1 MISTITGH
9 RVAGAHDPMI
19 LNDRT
24 AETALVEQ
32 AESRSS
38 SLSELEVDDGSE
50 DEIDAAATKFSA
62 QNDSEVDSEAETE
75 RLDRS
80 PHKGPDVADG
90 IRQVNERSP
99 SKLSQ
104 VISRDDRYSDAPSLA
119 RPSQPSSPI
128 DDIGMYHNGTSPVP
142 AEEGSMLGK
151 RKRSTPGGSSLS
163 DVEIDEPSPKRTHS
177 NDEPL
182 ENDLLAYDESIKDQD
197 AESDVG
203 NYKVDGILS
212 TLDEPDASGEAD
224 DSNEGLPEEI
234 QPARQRGRPGRK
246 GRRKGRKAAVVEE
259 AENATE
265 TEDGA
270 AQEPEDQIENDVEE
284 EEDNSLDEERMSI
297 PRLRLNF
304 S

>member
-1 MISTITGH
+1 
-9 RVAGAHDPMI
+9 MI

-50 DEIDAAATKFSA
+50 DEIDAVATKSSV
-62 QNDSEVDSEAETE
+62 QNGSEVDSEAETE
-75 RLDRS
+75 RLDRT

-90 IRQVNERSP
+90 MRQIDEKSP

-104 VISRDDRYSDAPSLA
+104 EVSRENNFSDAASLA
-119 RPSQPSSPI
+119 SAIQLSSPV
-128 DDIGMYHNGTSPVP
+128 DDTGMYDNGTSPVP

-163 DVEIDEPSPKRTHS
+163 DVEMDEPSPKRTHS

-197 AESDVG
+197 AESDAG
-203 NYKVDGILS
+203 NYKVEGVLS

-224 DSNEGLPEEI
+224 DSNEGLAEEV
-234 QPARQRGRPGRK
+234 QRAPQRGRPGRK

-265 TEDGA
+265 TSDGA

-284 EEDNSLDEERMSI
+284 EEDNSHDEECMTI
-297 PRLRLNF
+297 PKHRLRF